1 MKHYK
6 DWTVQEDKKMKAKWL
21 VLLWMFAMLVLVS
34 PIQHAIASTNGG
46 IDYTKSQ
53 LTPTLEQGAKKNP
66 PNNNGGGGGGGGNG
80 NGEEEDDRPWW
91 EKAVDVVVD
100 KVKKGTETVVE
111 TVKDAGEYISDK
123 TSEIVDATTEWWNE
137 RSLLEKSLII
147 VGVIATVVTL
157 GAAAG
162 VISAGAALTMGV
174 MGAANYA
181 LYAATTDNVS
191 FWGGLMWGGLGMV
204 GGGIGLAAKGAK
216 FLAPARAAL
225 SSGKA
230 ALVGRLGALVPAAVK
245 GSRFYPMIASA
256 ARTIIPGMMKG
267 AVAGSGLAVY
277 THMAKWAI
285 TGETPNWGD
294 VARDAMIWGASGAVA
309 GGMFKP
315 VTNAASKLVS
325 KGKAMVAGASSS
337 AGSESVVSDWLEGK
351 NIDLKKAAIAASA
364 VVVLGGAGVLATQM
378 TNKSVKQVTSTTELA
393 SDTAKVAKADDGV
406 QTGKNGS
413 AKGNVNTSA
422 TTADKAAAGTN
433 TKTADQTGP
442 LALDLQYFSSKADSK
457 SITNSVI
464 NEKTSPQL
472 RTLLKEKGIDD
483 VYFQSLL
490 HPERTLNSSE
500 TALVNQ
506 VREELST
513 VASGTTMQKVI
524 PEKDIYQYLYNP
536 DFRGTRGFVTTKEHA
551 DGLITLEDVYKGE
564 RLDYTDT
571 PFRITESVNEYPF
584 QILKPN
590 GYYGVFQYKANPS
603 LLSTPNWEATPE
615 NYPFTGKGFTG
626 SKTDIIPEFYQ
637 QQLDFKDGDI
647 FEIRDADGKVFNKL
661 IFDIESGGWTLVEN
675 Q

>member
-1 MKHYK
+1 MK
-6 DWTVQEDKKMKAKWL
+6 VKWL

-34 PIQHAIASTNGG
+34 PIQHAIASTNVSGG

-91 EKAVDVVVD
+91 KKVVDVAVD
-100 KVKKGTETVVE
+100 KVKKGAETVVE

-230 ALVGRLGALVPAAVK
+230 AIVGRLGALVPAAVK

-309 GGMFKP
+309 GGIFKP
-315 VTNAASKLVS
+315 VTNVASKFVS

-378 TNKSVKQVTSTTELA
+378 TNKSVKQVASTTELA
-393 SDTAKVAKADDGV
+393 TDTAKVAKADDL
-406 QTGKNGS
+406 S
-413 AKGNVNTSA
+413 SS
-422 TTADKAAAGTN
+422 
-433 TKTADQTGP
+433 
-442 LALDLQYFSSKADSK
+442 SSKSNTENDIKLTTS
-457 SITNSVI
+457 SNSVSQSKETPSDTAVSWQGSKPYYGKDRYRDI
-464 NEKTSPQL
+464 TLKKGKIVYAGYPFPSGYMTTDRAISRVNNDAQKLFRGLQVAPYRPTTEDQMHLSGYRKEMMPYEMVDDIPAAFGITRANPGLGEGGLPQIFVPDFKK
-472 RTLLKEKGIDD
+472 LLEQGKI
-483 VYFQSLL
+483 
-490 HPERTLNSSE
+490 
-500 TALVNQ
+500 
-506 VREELST
+506 RE
-513 VASGTTMQKVI
+513 I
-524 PEKDIYQYLYNP
+524 PEGRID
-536 DFRGTRGFVTTKEHA
+536 
-551 DGLITLEDVYKGE
+551 LE
-564 RLDYTDT
+564 
-571 PFRITESVNEYPF
+571 
-584 QILKPN
+584 
-590 GYYGVFQYKANPS
+590 
-603 LLSTPNWEATPE
+603 NWYIDPEEVDKLRFLNDE
-615 NYPFTGKGFTG
+615 NYG
-626 SKTDIIPEFYQ
+626 
-637 QQLDFKDGDI
+637 
-647 FEIRDADGKVFNKL
+647 R
-661 IFDIESGGWTLVEN
+661 
-675 Q
+675 

>member
-1 MKHYK
+1 MK
-6 DWTVQEDKKMKAKWL
+6 VKWL
-21 VLLWMFAMLVLVS
+21 VLLWMFAMLVVS
-34 PIQHAIASTNGG
+34 PIQHAIASTNVSGG

-66 PNNNGGGGGGGGNG
+66 PNNNGGGGGGGGGNG

-181 LYAATTDNVS
+181 LYAATTDNFS

-230 ALVGRLGALVPAAVK
+230 AVVGRLGALVPAAVK
-245 GSRFYPMIASA
+245 GNRFYPIIASA

-315 VTNAASKLVS
+315 VTNVASKFVS

-378 TNKSVKQVTSTTELA
+378 NNKSVKQVTSTTELA
-393 SDTAKVAKADDGV
+393 TDTAKVAKADDGV
-406 QTGKNGS
+406 QGGKI
-413 AKGNVNTSA
+413 
-422 TTADKAAAGTN
+422 TTAPETDLSSKNPYDLLKQNGIPQTFSENEIAALKAANMRMELQLSRSSEGGYNSKGYNPQPGERTMSREEWEYHDRQRRIKTNYPILNVEEKNYDQVKLNPKYFTSEGEINWPPNRGVLGNTETTTLRPGTIIDRFGYEGGSFVSPYGVPYEMRALAPE
-433 TKTADQTGP
+433 TYKKPYTVYVIAKPVEAQSGKILPWFDETG
-442 LALDLQYFSSKADSK
+442 LGIQYEF
-457 SITNSVI
+457 NESVENLI
-464 NEKTSPQL
+464 N
-472 RTLLKEKGIDD
+472 KGI
-483 VYFQSLL
+483 LK
-490 HPERTLNSSE
+490 R
-500 TALVNQ
+500 
-506 VREELST
+506 
-513 VASGTTMQKVI
+513 VI
-524 PEKDIYQYLYNP
+524 KYEQN
-536 DFRGTRGFVTTKEHA
+536 
-551 DGLITLEDVYKGE
+551 
-564 RLDYTDT
+564 
-571 PFRITESVNEYPF
+571 
-584 QILKPN
+584 
-590 GYYGVFQYKANPS
+590 
-603 LLSTPNWEATPE
+603 
-615 NYPFTGKGFTG
+615 
-626 SKTDIIPEFYQ
+626 
-637 QQLDFKDGDI
+637 
-647 FEIRDADGKVFNKL
+647 
-661 IFDIESGGWTLVEN
+661 
-675 Q
+675 

>member
-1 MKHYK
+1 
-6 DWTVQEDKKMKAKWL
+6 MKAKWL

-34 PIQHAIASTNGG
+34 PIQHANASSNVSGG

-66 PNNNGGGGGGGGNG
+66 PNNNGGGGGGEGSGGGNG

-230 ALVGRLGALVPAAVK
+230 AIVGRLGALVPAAVK

-315 VTNAASKLVS
+315 VTNVASKFVS

-378 TNKSVKQVTSTTELA
+378 TNKSVKQVASTTELA
-393 SDTAKVAKADDGV
+393 TDTAKVAKADNGV
-406 QTGKNGS
+406 QAGQNGS
-413 AKGNVNTSA
+413 AEGNVNTSV
-422 TTADKAAAGTN
+422 TTADKAAASTN
-433 TKTADQTGP
+433 TKTADQTGS
-442 LALDLQYFSSKADSK
+442 LALDLQYFSSKTDSK
-457 SITNSVI
+457 SIISSVI

-472 RTLLKEKGIDD
+472 KTLLKEKGIDD

-513 VASGTTMQKVI
+513 VASGTMMQKVI
-524 PEKDIYQYLYNP
+524 PQQDIYQYLYNP
-536 DFRGTRGFVTTKEHA
+536 KYVGTRGFVTTKDHA
-551 DGLITLEDVYKGE
+551 EGLVSLEDIYYGL
-564 RLDYTDT
+564 RLDYDQTAFKINSGMIDHT
-571 PFRITESVNEYPF
+571 SSRIGEKDQF
-584 QILKPN
+584 
-590 GYYGVFQYKANPS
+590 YGVFQYKADAEK
-603 LLSTPNWEATPE
+603 LATPSDPPTPK
-615 NYPFTGKGFTG
+615 NFPYTGKGFSG

-637 QQLDFKDGDI
+637 NPKDFEDGDI
-647 FEIRDADGKVFNKL
+647 FQIRDSKGNVQYTLEYEEEKGWIL
-661 IFDIESGGWTLVEN
+661 IE
-675 Q
+675 

>member
-1 MKHYK
+1 MK
-6 DWTVQEDKKMKAKWL
+6 VKWL

-34 PIQHAIASTNGG
+34 PIQHAIASTNVSGG

-66 PNNNGGGGGGGGNG
+66 PNNNGGGGGGGGNE

-230 ALVGRLGALVPAAVK
+230 AIIGRLGALVPAAVK

-315 VTNAASKLVS
+315 VTNFASKFVS

-378 TNKSVKQVTSTTELA
+378 TNKSVKQVASTTELA
-393 SDTAKVAKADDGV
+393 TDTAKVATADNGV
-406 QTGKNGS
+406 QAGKNGS
-413 AKGNVNTSA
+413 NV
-422 TTADKAAAGTN
+422 KPAG
-433 TKTADQTGP
+433 P
-442 LALDLQYFSSKADSK
+442 LDLQYFAQLKSKESSP
-457 SITNSVI
+457 IGN
-464 NEKTSPQL
+464 
-472 RTLLKEKGIDD
+472 
-483 VYFQSLL
+483 FSL
-490 HPERTLNSSE
+490 TG
-500 TALVNQ
+500 
-506 VREELST
+506 VREDSYQESISRQIDANSLRDLNNARLKPLQGEPYTRDERKFLYSVRHQIENIDENT
-513 VASGTTMQKVI
+513 VLQKVI
-524 PEKDIYQYLYNP
+524 PKSSLDAFIQDTAEYKSVGGFITRLQDVKHLRTANDI
-536 DFRGTRGFVTTKEHA
+536 KE
-551 DGLITLEDVYKGE
+551 GL
-564 RLDYTDT
+564 RLDYSNSEFTVSSEKFSNFNED
-571 PFRITESVNEYPF
+571 SVGAIRFPARDIEKIKIPYY
-584 QILKPN
+584 LKTIKDEQLP
-590 GYYGVFQYKANPS
+590 
-603 LLSTPNWEATPE
+603 L
-615 NYPFTGKGFTG
+615 TGNGFTG
-626 SKTDIIPEFYQ
+626 SRNWLVPEYQYQ
-637 QQLDFKDGDI
+637 QGHYTNIPDGAELYEITNSGEEILRGI
-647 FEIRDADGKVFNKL
+647 FSNRKGKFVPV
-661 IFDIESGGWTLVEN
+661 D
-675 Q
+675 

>member
-1 MKHYK
+1 MK
-6 DWTVQEDKKMKAKWL
+6 VKWL
-21 VLLWMFAMLVLVS
+21 TFWMFAIAVLLL
-34 PIQHAIASTNGG
+34 PLQHVIASSAVKGE
-46 IDYTKSQ
+46 IEYTKNQ

-66 PNNNGGGGGGGGNG
+66 DPNDPNNPNNNGNGGGEKEDGK
-80 NGEEEDDRPWW
+80 EEDDRPWW
-91 EKAVDVVVD
+91 EKAADVVVD
-100 KVKKGTETVVE
+100 KVKKGTETVVDAV
-111 TVKDAGEYISDK
+111 TDAGEYISDK

-230 ALVGRLGALVPAAVK
+230 AVAGRLASFVPAAIK
-245 GSRFYPMIASA
+245 GSRFYPVIAGA
-256 ARTIIPGMMKG
+256 ARAIIPGMMKG

-285 TGETPNWGD
+285 TGETPNWGE
-294 VARDAMIWGASGAVA
+294 VGRDAMIWGASGAVA

-315 VTNAASKLVS
+315 VANAASRFVS
-325 KGKAMVAGASSS
+325 KGKAMIAGASTS

-351 NIDLKKAAIAASA
+351 GIDLKKAAIAASA

-378 TNKSVKQVTSTTELA
+378 TNKSVKQVATTTELA
-393 SDTAKVAKADDGV
+393 SDTMKVAKADDGV
-406 QTGKNGS
+406 QAGQNGS
-413 AKGNVNTSA
+413 AEGKVNSSA
-422 TTADKAAAGTN
+422 NTADKTSESTT

-442 LALDLQYFSSKADSK
+442 LALDLQYFSSKTDSK
-457 SITNSVI
+457 SITDSVI
-464 NEKTSPQL
+464 NTKTSQQL
-472 RTLLKEKGIDD
+472 KTLLNEKGIDD

-513 VASGTTMQKVI
+513 VASGTMMQKVI
-524 PEKDIYQYLYNP
+524 PEKDIYQYLYNK
-536 DFRGTRGFVTTKEHA
+536 DYTGTRGFVTTKEHA
-551 DGLITLEDVYKGE
+551 DGLISLEDIYKGE
-564 RLDYTDT
+564 RLDYSNT
-571 PFRITESVNEYPF
+571 PFRITEEVVEYPF
-584 QILKPN
+584 HIVKSD
-590 GYYGVFQYKANPS
+590 GFYGVFHYKADPS
-603 LLSTPNWEATPE
+603 LLSTPNWNATPE
-615 NYPFTGKGFTG
+615 NYPFTGRGFTG
-626 SKTDIIPEFYQ
+626 SKTEIIPEYYQ
-637 QQLDFKDGDI
+637 ETKPFEDGDLLLVKNDKGEV
-647 FEIRDADGKVFNKL
+647 FAELVFKKNKGWEINENK
-661 IFDIESGGWTLVEN
+661 
-675 Q
+675 

>member
-1 MKHYK
+1 MK
-6 DWTVQEDKKMKAKWL
+6 VKWL

-34 PIQHAIASTNGG
+34 PIQHAIASTNVSGG

-66 PNNNGGGGGGGGNG
+66 PNNNGGGGGGGGNE
-80 NGEEEDDRPWW
+80 NGEEKDDRPWW

-123 TSEIVDATTEWWNE
+123 TSEIVDSTTEWWNE

-230 ALVGRLGALVPAAVK
+230 AVVGRLGALVPAAVK

-256 ARTIIPGMMKG
+256 ARTLIPGMMKG
-267 AVAGSGLAVY
+267 AAAGSGLAVY

-285 TGETPNWGD
+285 TGETPTWGD

-309 GGMFKP
+309 GGIFKP
-315 VTNAASKLVS
+315 VTNIASKFVS
-325 KGKAMVAGASSS
+325 KGKAMVAGGSSS

-378 TNKSVKQVTSTTELA
+378 TNKSVKQVASTTELA
-393 SDTAKVAKADDGV
+393 TDTAKVAKADDGV
-406 QTGKNGS
+406 QAGKNGS
-413 AKGNVNTSA
+413 AEGNVNASTTTS
-422 TTADKAAAGTN
+422 DKAAPGTN
-433 TKTADQTGP
+433 TNTADQTGP
-442 LALDLQYFSSKADSK
+442 LALDLQYFSSKTDSK
-457 SITNSVI
+457 SISKSAI

-472 RTLLKEKGIDD
+472 KTLLKEKGIDD

-536 DFRGTRGFVTTKEHA
+536 DYNGTRGFVTTKEHA
-551 DGLITLEDVYKGE
+551 DGLISLEDIYKGE
-564 RLDYTDT
+564 RLDYSNT
-571 PFRITESVNEYPF
+571 PFRITEEVVEYPF
-584 QILKPN
+584 HIVKPD
-590 GYYGVFQYKANPS
+590 GFYGVFHYKADPS
-603 LLSTPNWEATPE
+603 LLSTPNWNATPE
-615 NYPFTGKGFTG
+615 NYPFTGRGFTG
-626 SKTDIIPEFYQ
+626 SKTEIIPEYYQ
-637 QQLDFKDGDI
+637 EPKPFEDGDI
-647 FEIRDADGKVFNKL
+647 LFVKNNKGEVFAELVFKKNK
-661 IFDIESGGWTLVEN
+661 GWELNEKK
-675 Q
+675 